1 MNVVAELMDLSSL
14 TALEVGR
21 VGENLA
27 AYYLEV
33 NGINC
38 SIVDR
43 RGADIWCRH
52 PSGKMFDMEVKSTRK
67 LHYAESLKASRY
79 SFVINKKEAN
89 QFMLTCL
96 ETNKFRILSRDTV
109 IGRLSGHNLHMKP
122 KEFTEEN
129 MVADIHSILE
139 EYA

>member
-1 MNVVAELMDLSSL
+1 MNVVEELMDLPNL

-27 AYYLEV
+27 SYYLEV

-67 LHYAESLKASRY
+67 LHLADRVLAARY

-96 ETNKFRILSRDTV
+96 DTNKFRILRRDTV
-109 IGRLSGHNLHMKP
+109 IDMLNGHNLHMKP
-122 KEFTEEN
+122 KEFTEDN
-129 MVADIHSILE
+129 MVADIRRIL
-139 EYA
+139 AA